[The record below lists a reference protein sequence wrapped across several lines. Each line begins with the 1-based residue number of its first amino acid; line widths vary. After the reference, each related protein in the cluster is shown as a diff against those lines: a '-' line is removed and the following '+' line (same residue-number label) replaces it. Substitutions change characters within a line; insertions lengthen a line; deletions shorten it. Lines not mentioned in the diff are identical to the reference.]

1 MLKIVDRFTLLAA
14 VKAKLAEWEAKGL
27 YVFYFAKYCSEMNPI
42 EVEWKRLKEDEIA
55 GRMFEDEL
63 DLAYEVMDAVDA
75 RAKTLGHTTK
85 RYKFQNSNS
94 A

>member
-42 EVEWKRLKEDEIA
+42 EVEWKRLKEDGIA

-75 RAKTLGHTTK
+75 RAKTLGHK
-85 RYKFQNSNS
+85 YLD
-94 A
+94 